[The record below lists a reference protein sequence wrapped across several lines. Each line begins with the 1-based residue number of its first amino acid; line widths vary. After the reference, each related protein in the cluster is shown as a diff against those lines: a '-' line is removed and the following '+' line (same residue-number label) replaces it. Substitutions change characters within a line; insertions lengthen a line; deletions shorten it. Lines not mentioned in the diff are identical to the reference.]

1 MRADAPE
8 ATEMVFG
15 HILIHPRVRRGVQLR
30 LIGIMGSRKRAI
42 LSRFIETTGAVSDRI
57 ANMLHLNG
65 GSSLRAGLLS
75 IPALNLRVCLP
86 LITVALQGFG

>member
-1 MRADAPE
+1 
-8 ATEMVFG
+8 MVFG
-15 HILIHPRVRRGVQLR
+15 HILIHPRVQRGVQLR

-42 LSRFIETTGAVSDRI
+42 LSRFIETTGAVSYRI
-57 ANMLHLNG
+57 DMLHLNG

>member
-1 MRADAPE
+1 
-8 ATEMVFG
+8 MVFG
-15 HILIHPRVRRGVQLR
+15 HILIHPRVQRGVQLR

-57 ANMLHLNG
+57 AYMLHLNG

-75 IPALNLRVCLP
+75 IPALNRVCLP